1 MESEKKFTLKTK
13 KGSWR
18 LFGLFVGI
26 MLCFAFLSNMLST
39 NFFRVTHTKVSL
51 DVRGADLAFE
61 LWRPTGVKP
70 DEKLPAI
77 MISHG
82 GSEMLSC
89 TSLYAWEFARRG
101 FVVINE
107 NMNGAG
113 MNGQP
118 AVDAN
123 GYTYGNYSRASD
135 AGHLDVLNYV
145 RSITYVDKS
154 RICVWGHSQGGG
166 TQGAALR
173 IDGTSLTV
181 NDMCCNILHDDYGIE
196 FTEEMIRQNA
206 DDIAKAKLTDYQLG
220 EYMVKKQAAVEKYNQ
235 TVFFNRGGGGGRA
248 VVAGITV
255 QRDAQLNRMPSIG
268 AHEDKGLPDPEHAA
282 RYMAGF
288 RLDPAK
294 GDSLKVGGIYYLP
307 DNSMDGNTQSIYL
320 GQIFEIDVRTN
331 PLFKQAVEE
340 RACSFYNVPQTI
352 HNGWLWSYKCV
363 STTVEFVTQCCQ
375 YNCGELSDPNTR
387 PISGRNCW
395 LSYMTLCC
403 TTAAF
408 FSLMVVLCCLGSI
421 IIKTDFFKPIENERI
436 AARMPVKG
444 SSIWIWIAATALAGF
459 AGEWACS
466 QNDPGFKFSIN
477 TMTRILPW
485 EPGQVKLWWSVIASS
500 VVGVILYFGLGF
512 ITKKINKN
520 QDPVLANLK
529 ELNIKCGVKNFFK
542 AMLLAGILWVAAYLF
557 AAFIDKFF
565 ETRFLHVDGSYELMQ
580 WWNFGRMFR
589 YFLIILPF
597 TLVMSTL
604 NNMVKIDGVS
614 EGADTAIRVF
624 VLTLGMILFMGIGFL
639 VTYSKPGHAE
649 IFHIHAMLATIFL
662 IPAMN
667 YLYVKMYKATGNVYV
682 GGALV
687 ALFLA
692 WRCAGYLCQRFMWYG
707 NIEPQAFWGIP
718 II

>member
-1 MESEKKFTLKTK
+1 MKTK

-18 LFGLFVGI
+18 LFGLFVAI
-26 MLCFAFLSNMLST
+26 MLCFAFLSNMIST

-61 LWRPTGVKP
+61 IWRPTGVTP
-70 DEKLPAI
+70 DQKLPAI

-118 AVDAN
+118 AVDEA
-123 GYTYGNYSRASD
+123 GYTFGSYSRTST

-145 RSITYVDKS
+145 RTITYVDKT

-173 IDGTSLTV
+173 LDGTSLTV

-196 FTEEMIRQNA
+196 FTEEMVKQNA
-206 DDIAKAKLTDYQLG
+206 DDIAKAKLNEYQLK
-220 EYMVKKQAAVEKYNQ
+220 EYYAKKEGAVEKYNQ
-235 TVFFNRGGGGGRA
+235 TVFFNRGGGGGTA
-248 VVAGITV
+248 TVAGIRV
-255 QRDAQLNRMPSIG
+255 RRDAQLNSMPSIG
-268 AHEDKGLPDPEHAA
+268 AHEDKGLPDPEHAKS
-282 RYMAGF
+282 YMSGF
-288 RLDPAK
+288 RLNADN
-294 GDSLKVGGIYYLP
+294 GDSLVVGGIYYLP
-307 DNSMDGNTQSIYL
+307 DNSLDGNTTSIYL
-320 GQIFEIDVRTN
+320 GKIFEIDVRTN
-331 PLFKQAVEE
+331 PLFMQAVKE
-340 RACSFYNVPQTI
+340 RCCRFYNIPQTI

-363 STTVEFVTQCCQ
+363 STTVEFVTQCCR
-375 YNCGELSDPNTR
+375 YNCGELEDPNTV

-395 LSYMTLCC
+395 LSYSTLVC

-408 FSLMVVLCCLGSI
+408 FSLMMVLCCLGSI
-421 IIKTDFFKPIENERI
+421 IVKTEFFKPIENERI

-444 SSIWIWIAATALAGF
+444 PSIWIWVVATLIAGF

-466 QNDPGFKFSIN
+466 QNDPGFSFCIN

-500 VVGVILYFGLGF
+500 VVGVALYFLLGF
-512 ITKKINKN
+512 ITKKINKDK
-520 QDPVLANLK
+520 QADPVLANLK
-529 ELNIKCGVKNFFK
+529 ELNIKCGFRNFFK
-542 AMLLAGILWVAAYLF
+542 AILLAVILWVAAYLF

-624 VLTLGMILFMGIGFL
+624 VLTLGMIFFMGIGFL
-639 VTYSKPGHAE
+639 VTYSSPGHAE

-667 YLYVKMYKATGNVYV
+667 FLYVKMYKATGNVYV

-692 WRCAGYLCQRFMWYG
+692 WRCAGYLCQRFMLYG
-707 NIEPQAFWGIP
+707 NNEIAAFWGIP